1 MKVSVSV
8 HGRFHAFELA
18 AGLHKRNTLSGL
30 MTTYPGFAV
39 RRLTG
44 TDMPVHAA
52 WWLEAKRRLMS
63 GSFDPVALAKAF
75 GRFAA
80 KNLPVGSNLL
90 VGWSSAT
97 LEVIEP
103 AQSRDI
109 KVIIERGSSHIAHQ
123 TDVLTRAYADRGL
136 VFSET
141 PPAIVEREEAE
152 YEAADS
158 IAVPSTFA
166 KRTFIERGISENKL
180 IVNPYGVDLVRFKP
194 SKREPGT
201 GPVKILSV
209 GRVGIRKGIVDLIT
223 AFQPLAGKAELHLV
237 GPVEPV
243 MRKLLNAMP
252 MEGVQLRGPFA
263 ADELPAIYQD
273 ADIFCLPSLEEGF
286 PLVLLQAMAS
296 GLAVVATPETGAEDI
311 ITEGTEGHIVNAG
324 DSRGLGNALAA
335 LVEDAGLRPQMGL
348 AARARVENGWGWENY
363 VERAMVGYQTLL
375 G

>member
-1 MKVSVSV
+1 M
-8 HGRFHAFELA
+8 
-18 AGLHKRNTLSGL
+18 
-30 MTTYPGFAV
+30 
-39 RRLTG
+39 
-44 TDMPVHAA
+44 
-52 WWLEAKRRLMS
+52 
-63 GSFDPVALAKAF
+63 
-75 GRFAA
+75 
-80 KNLPVGSNLL
+80 
-90 VGWSSAT
+90 
-97 LEVIEP
+97 
-103 AQSRDI
+103 
-109 KVIIERGSSHIAHQ
+109 
-123 TDVLTRAYADRGL
+123 
-136 VFSET
+136 
-141 PPAIVEREEAE
+141 
-152 YEAADS
+152 
-158 IAVPSTFA
+158 
-166 KRTFIERGISENKL
+166 
-180 IVNPYGVDLVRFKP
+180 RFKP

-223 AFQPLAGKAELHLV
+223 AFQPLASKAELHLV

-348 AARARVENGWGWENY
+348 AARARVENGWGWDDY
-363 VERAMVGYQTLL
+363 VERAMAGYQTLL